1 MGLLKEVWFTEV
13 GLGARSENRWK
24 SFLLDDKLS
33 TTGGRYSLDTN
44 GTMLNGQLDT
54 SNAQMEIWNGNM
66 MVCGFLA
73 STWLSEMIDR
83 V

>member
-54 SNAQMEIWNGNM
+54 SNARSSLEWKYDGLWVLGFYMAFRNG
-66 MVCGFLA
+66 
-73 STWLSEMIDR
+73 
-83 V
+83 